1 MEKEP
6 IAVQAIK
13 ITGLR
18 RYPQSLVQQELKKV
32 HQAQTFGALLE
43 EIDAATQNLNQTDLF
58 DDVKTSI
65 GGADAQG
72 VHVTIHLSEKKPYK
86 LKIGATT
93 SGAADEVRYEAA
105 GTLRGFLRQGELA
118 TATVTKSPKHGL
130 ELAFGLRRPVAT
142 PLAVLGLAE
151 SLVSVDVEAGGR
163 EAPWAPA
170 TSSTPGRRV
179 DGRAVRCAC
188 AARDGSRR
196 LVIEVA
202 RRVGVD
208 DDAFSQSTKCALS
221 YALRADGRD
230 AAAAPTDGAC
240 ADASVEV
247 AGLGDAGDAR
257 FVKAEGALQNHIQL
271 AKLKNGFVALGG
283 VARLGAALPLF
294 GNGVLDLAMPDRFY
308 LGGPLR
314 LRAFERCGVGARRA
328 AARGRRD
335 GSTGRR
341 RRAALGGVAHTKRA
355 GPGRPWEARPAG
367 ARVPRRGRAPRARR
381 ARVITVADGRDA
393 AVLRI
398 GPGPR
403 AGGVRAPRAEL
414 RLGAPRPAGRRGEGA
429 PVRRVGG
436 VRELSTYKLYY

>member
-6 IAVQAIK
+6 IAVQDIK

-18 RYPQSLVQQELKKV
+18 RYPQALVQQELGRV
-32 HQAQTFGALLE
+32 RQATTFGALLRE
-43 EIDAATQNLNQTDLF
+43 LDDMKKALHQTDLF
-58 DDVKTSI
+58 EDVWITV
-65 GGADAQG
+65 GGGDAQN
-72 VHVTIHLSEKKPYK
+72 VRLTVALSEKKPYK
-86 LKIGATT
+86 LKLGATT
-93 SGAADEVRYEAA
+93 SGAEATGEIGA
-105 GTLRGFLRQGELA
+105 TLRGFLKQGELA

-130 ELAFGLRRPVAT
+130 ELAFGLRRPAAP

-151 SLVSVDVEAGGR
+151 SIVSVDVEAGGR

-196 LVIEVA
+196 LVVEVA

-208 DDAFSQSTKCALS
+208 DDAFSESTKCALS
-221 YALRADGRD
+221 YSLRADGRD

-294 GNGVLDLAMPDRFY
+294 GSGTLDLAMPDRFY

-314 LRAFERCGVGARRA
+314 LRAFERCGVGAR
-328 AARGRRD
+328 
-335 GSTGRR
+335 S
-341 RRAALGGVAHTKRA
+341 
-355 GPGRPWEARPAG
+355 
-367 ARVPRRGRAPRARR
+367 PRARGAPLLAGDATALPAVGGALLWAASLLLSAPVPGDLGRHGLRALAFLDAGGLLAPGARASLTSLMAETRLSCGLGLSLAPAAFARLELNYGWVLR
-381 ARVITVADGRDA
+381 ARPGDVAKGLQFGVSA
-393 AVLRI
+393 AF
-398 GPGPR
+398 G
-403 AGGVRAPRAEL
+403 
-414 RLGAPRPAGRRGEGA
+414 
-429 PVRRVGG
+429 
-436 VRELSTYKLYY
+436 S

>member
-6 IAVQAIK
+6 IAVKAIK

-43 EIDAATQNLNQTDLF
+43 AIDAATQNLNQTDLF
-58 DDVKTSI
+58 DDVRMSI

-72 VHVTIHLSEKKPYK
+72 VHVTIALSEKKPYK
-86 LKIGATT
+86 LKVGATT

-105 GTLRGFLRQGELA
+105 GTLRGFLGRGELA

-151 SLVSVDVEAGGR
+151 SILSVDVEAGGR

-208 DDAFSQSTKCALS
+208 DDAFSNSTKCALS

-230 AAAAPTDGAC
+230 SAAAPTDGAC

-257 FVKAEGALQNHIQL
+257 FVKAEGALQNHIRVT
-271 AKLKNGFVALGG
+271 KLKNGFVALGG
-283 VARLGAALPLF
+283 VLRIGAALPLF
-294 GNGVLDLAMPDRFY
+294 GSGVLDLAMPDRFY

-314 LRAFERCGVGARRA
+314 LRAFERCGVGAR
-328 AARGRRD
+328 
-335 GSTGRR
+335 S
-341 RRAALGGVAHTKRA
+341 
-355 GPGRPWEARPAG
+355 
-367 ARVPRRGRAPRARR
+367 PRARGAPLLAGDATALPAVGGALLWAASLILSAPVPGDLGRHGLRALAFLDAGGLLAPGARASLTSLMAETRLSCGLGLALAPAAFARLELNYGWVLR
-381 ARVITVADGRDA
+381 ARPGDVAKGLQFGVSA
-393 AVLRI
+393 AF
-398 GPGPR
+398 G
-403 AGGVRAPRAEL
+403 
-414 RLGAPRPAGRRGEGA
+414 
-429 PVRRVGG
+429 
-436 VRELSTYKLYY
+436 S